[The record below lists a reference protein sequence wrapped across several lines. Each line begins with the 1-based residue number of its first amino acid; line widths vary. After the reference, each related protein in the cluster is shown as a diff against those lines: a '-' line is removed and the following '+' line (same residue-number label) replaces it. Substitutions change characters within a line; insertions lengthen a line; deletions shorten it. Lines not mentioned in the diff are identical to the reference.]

1 MRNAGVMVWIHSS
14 CNDVIFVIFH
24 RGGVYMCIC
33 GYFLCIASFI
43 FCLKLVV
50 LLAVFLGFGFVSYDN
65 PASTIAAIRAM
76 NGYAV
81 CGKFLKVQLKKGEEH
96 LLPPDL
102 ASSQQQQQQPNQ
114 QHGHQH
120 QSQLAQPTPPPLTP
134 QHAL

>member
-1 MRNAGVMVWIHSS
+1 MVWIHSY
-14 CNDVIFVIFH
+14 CNSARFFISFVA
-24 RGGVYMCIC
+24 VV
-33 GYFLCIASFI
+33 FLCVSALAFVVS
-43 FCLKLVV
+43 LLHHLRPLVV
-50 LLAVFLGFGFVSYDN
+50 LPAVFLGFGFVSYDN
-65 PASTIAAIRAM
+65 PASAIAAIRAM

-102 ASSQQQQQQPNQ
+102 ANSQQQQQQSNQ
-114 QHGHQH
+114 QHGHHQH